1 MKTTYPKTSK
11 RFEKDFRSTTCD
23 RFPYF
28 SRINHFVGTK
38 FFPKTKEIMLKTPT
52 NRELIMPT
60 FEENLGSLM
69 RALDQA

>member
-1 MKTTYPKTSK
+1 LTLACKKLQ
-11 RFEKDFRSTTCD
+11 
-23 RFPYF
+23 
-28 SRINHFVGTK
+28 
-38 FFPKTKEIMLKTPT
+38 KEIVLKTPT